1 VPGTHVSPNLPRLR
15 YRQRANA
22 NVFTKEITTS
32 ARNELAGPVSLAGQD
47 DTMTSFA
54 KLLARK
60 QRLLERLQED
70 PGTHERYEIER
81 LLTEIDEAL
90 ALLDESGPG
99 ISGDRHE

>member
-1 VPGTHVSPNLPRLR
+1 
-15 YRQRANA
+15 
-22 NVFTKEITTS
+22 
-32 ARNELAGPVSLAGQD
+32 
-47 DTMTSFA
+47 MTSLA

-60 QRLLERLQED
+60 QQLLQRLQED
-70 PGTHERYEIER
+70 PGPHERDEIER